1 MPPRR
6 QDGLFTRSSSAPE
19 VRRDRDDAPT
29 RGRKDSSGSNGQA
42 ALTPFGRVASAP
54 APSHNESPR
63 PSETQDAKIP
73 AGCFSFLRTRSTE
86 TKVLKKNAPLIMAA
100 KAGHWDV
107 FKTLVELRADITATE
122 ISSGRSALHYFTEK
136 DNAEAV
142 GWILE
147 HRDEYGRCKVDMWQ
161 EDVEGIKPVDLA
173 IKEDVIRAYLQASQQ
188 ELHDEIIQTVLQS
201 SYTKGAAR
209 ELQEMISNKCNS
221 CPIENLSRLQED
233 LIEFARKV
241 VERDLDSVKYF
252 CNISEIMSIATQRD
266 GELLRYASARIKNN
280 SEVVK
285 HAVRQNW
292 KSLRHA
298 SRRLQNDPEIVMI
311 AFLQDDRAFDY
322 FNSSVRSDRHFIL
335 NAVKTSPRAF
345 EFASEELKDDG
356 EFVLDLVSINGYL
369 LRFSSERLRAD
380 RKIAVSQCGMVL
392 KYVSSEL
399 RSDIFVVRTAMG
411 QNWRALEFASEELRA
426 NEVSA
431 SETSLEKVRVTCPA
445 FASDEL
451 KQDRCEVAWR
461 QIYSLEGEMII
472 LVLCFDW
479 KKQPFTSSMQAL
491 RKNPNA
497 MKFATEDLKA
507 MFGRK

>member
-380 RKIAVSQCGMVL
+380 RKIVCQAVSQCGMVL

-426 NEVSA
+426 NEFVVMEA
-431 SETSLEKVRVTCPA
+431 IKIDGCALQ

-451 KQDRCEVAWR
+451 KQDRHVVVVALQQNWK
-461 QIYSLEGEMII
+461 SLEYADVKLRGDKSI
-472 LVLCFDW
+472 VS
-479 KKQPFTSSMQAL
+479 KAL